1 MEPAEAQGVDTVYEA
16 FTSYCH
22 IGGGSSLPGQPVKMS
37 LSTFTKVVTDLGI
50 LEPQGKETSSL
61 SSCDLDTKLTRAH
74 ALTHSHTHTH
84 VNTCMTCM

>member
-50 LEPQGKETSSL
+50 LEPQGKETSS
-61 SSCDLDTKLTRAH
+61 SCDLDTKLTRAH